1 MQTDVVILGAGAAGM
16 TVALAVQ
23 ARGLQ
28 AVLIDPMAQ
37 SPNNFAISGGL
48 FPAAGSQLQHAS
60 GIDEQPEGWLA
71 DVRAF
76 APDCVNENIASSVA
90 HALPEVVDFFIH
102 RCDAPIHFLPDV
114 VAPGHRTLRFH
125 SIQPAS
131 GARFHAW
138 FREQINQKPNLQ
150 FFQCISRV
158 QRLAH
163 GFSIHLQPTAGA
175 TEVQFETRNLVLAG
189 GGFGANAD
197 MVTTWIPAM
206 AGALNNGSS
215 TQDGSTLQMGLQWGA
230 QVWGMD
236 GFQGQGHTHPGGATR
251 LGMSIPSLGGVMVDR
266 QGLRFVPEDLGPSS
280 LAPHVIGQP
289 DGLAL
294 EIFDAFIEAQL
305 KNHSAYQQ
313 ALHADRVMSAD
324 TVQSLAQVAGVNERG
339 LEETFRQVSLYAT
352 GQAKDPLGRQAFPRV
367 LEPPFKASW
376 VTGALSHTQGGLLT
390 DARGA
395 VLGQDGQAIAGLF
408 AAGGSAAGL
417 AGRGADGYLPGN
429 GLAQAFGL
437 GWRVAQALD

>member
-1 MQTDVVILGAGAAGM
+1 
-16 TVALAVQ
+16 
-23 ARGLQ
+23 
-28 AVLIDPMAQ
+28 
-37 SPNNFAISGGL
+37 
-48 FPAAGSQLQHAS
+48 
-60 GIDEQPEGWLA
+60 
-71 DVRAF
+71 
-76 APDCVNENIASSVA
+76 
-90 HALPEVVDFFIH
+90 
-102 RCDAPIHFLPDV
+102 
-114 VAPGHRTLRFH
+114 
-125 SIQPAS
+125 
-131 GARFHAW
+131 
-138 FREQINQKPNLQ
+138 
-150 FFQCISRV
+150 
-158 QRLAH
+158 
-163 GFSIHLQPTAGA
+163 
-175 TEVQFETRNLVLAG
+175 
-189 GGFGANAD
+189 
-197 MVTTWIPAM
+197 
-206 AGALNNGSS
+206 
-215 TQDGSTLQMGLQWGA
+215 
-230 QVWGMD
+230 
-236 GFQGQGHTHPGGATR
+236 
-251 LGMSIPSLGGVMVDR
+251 MVDR

-417 AGRGADGYLPGN
+417 AGRGADGYLPGK